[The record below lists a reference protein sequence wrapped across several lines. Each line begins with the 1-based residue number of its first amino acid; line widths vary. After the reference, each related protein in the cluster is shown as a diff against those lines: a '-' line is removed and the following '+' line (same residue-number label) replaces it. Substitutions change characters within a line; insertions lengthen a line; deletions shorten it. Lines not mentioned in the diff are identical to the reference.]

1 MFNISFE
8 KQSLIMAQ
16 SATRL
21 AVEIAI
27 SCKKQEEKEFI
38 KEYAN
43 YLYSLEMELAGTNI
57 ETIKEISRDSR
68 EKTIESMIAD
78 IKDKHDIFKINEI
91 LTVEEQIKY
100 KDILKKNL
108 NKYK

>member
-1 MFNISFE
+1 MSFE

-27 SCKKQEEKEFI
+27 SCNKQEEKEFI

-43 YLYSLEMELAGTNI
+43 YIYSLEMELASSNI
-57 ETIKEISRDSR
+57 ETIKDISRESR
-68 EKTIESMIAD
+68 ETTIENMISN
-78 IKDKHDIFKINEI
+78 IKDKNDIFKINEF

-100 KDILKKNL
+100 KEVLKKYL